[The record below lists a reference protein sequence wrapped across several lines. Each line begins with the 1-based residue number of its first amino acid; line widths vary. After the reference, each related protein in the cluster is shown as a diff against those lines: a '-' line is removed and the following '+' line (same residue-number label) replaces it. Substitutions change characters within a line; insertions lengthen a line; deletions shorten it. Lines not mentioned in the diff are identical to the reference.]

1 MRFIFMRNVRR
12 LVSGLVLGVV
22 LGAPA
27 MAQTKASV
35 TYYGSSCN
43 TSGGP
48 TAAKCSQR
56 NEGNGFAGG
65 AFIKDSRWYLSFQP
79 QSAMS
84 VSALALRTQ
93 VETTGPVTVPIYLFG
108 ADPVTGAPDPN
119 QLLSRGSIVVRK
131 KLDWYLGWLCPAVP
145 VAAGQQTY
153 LTFENPKP
161 GILKSEASTG
171 RTVTHYRQ
179 LLPGGPI
186 SGPVNDTNWMFR
198 VRCGTEC
205 PSLNALTPPRF
216 GNGGQFVIEVRDAS
230 PTALALTGFGT
241 SNTTFNGVP
250 LPISLESFGNPN
262 CTLQINAVPGNGHGI
277 DPVGKSRIVVPIRDK
292 GLMGTKFYVQTI
304 IVNPITLQF
313 ESTQGIEAV
322 IGF

>member
-1 MRFIFMRNVRR
+1 
-12 LVSGLVLGVV
+12 
-22 LGAPA
+22 
-27 MAQTKASV
+27 
-35 TYYGSSCN
+35 
-43 TSGGP
+43 
-48 TAAKCSQR
+48 
-56 NEGNGFAGG
+56 
-65 AFIKDSRWYLSFQP
+65 
-79 QSAMS
+79 
-84 VSALALRTQ
+84 
-93 VETTGPVTVPIYLFG
+93 
-108 ADPVTGAPDPN
+108 
-119 QLLSRGSIVVRK
+119 
-131 KLDWYLGWLCPAVP
+131 